1 MNRRE
6 GKTYGTSVEASVPVV
21 GYKNK
26 SEPHKK
32 MIRIAAANSSS
43 KIIFQP
49 SVRSACMLLV
59 WLSVPTLKMYKLQQQ
74 KNLDVLPVMEL
85 LEFPNLFML
94 NL

>member
-1 MNRRE
+1 MWGGKGIDWRE
-6 GKTYGTSVEASVPVV
+6 HKTASR
-21 GYKNK
+21 N
-26 SEPHKK
+26 

-43 KIIFQP
+43 KIIFHP

-59 WLSVPTLKMYKLQQQ
+59 WLSVPTQKMYKLQQQ